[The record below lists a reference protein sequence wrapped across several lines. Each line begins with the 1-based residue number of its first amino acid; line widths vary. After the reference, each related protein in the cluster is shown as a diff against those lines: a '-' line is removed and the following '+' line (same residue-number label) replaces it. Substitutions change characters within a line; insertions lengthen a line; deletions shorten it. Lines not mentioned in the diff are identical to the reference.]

1 MAPGASRKL
10 KMNKSFLLL
19 IMVTVL
25 VGCAAP
31 ARDVRYVDIESIPD
45 NDCMNKILYMS
56 WLDRELSSPK
66 HWIQK
71 QEIYNDKTI
80 ELEKKY
86 WSLVFNCNRV

>member
-1 MAPGASRKL
+1 MAPGAFRKL

-56 WLDRELSSPK
+56 WLDR
-66 HWIQK
+66 
-71 QEIYNDKTI
+71 
-80 ELEKKY
+80 
-86 WSLVFNCNRV
+86 